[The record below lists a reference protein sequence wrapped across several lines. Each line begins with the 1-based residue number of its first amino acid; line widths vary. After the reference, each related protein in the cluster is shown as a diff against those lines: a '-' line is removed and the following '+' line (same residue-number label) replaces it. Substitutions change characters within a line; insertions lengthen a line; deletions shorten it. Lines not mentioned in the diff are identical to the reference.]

1 MVIGGDAGGMAAVSQ
16 MRKGRPEAEIVVL
29 ERGNWTSYSA
39 CGIPFVIGGEIE
51 TVEQLQARTPQQFR
65 DRDRIDVR
73 MRQEVMSIDLAQR
86 FVEVRA
92 HEQNRTYRLG
102 FDQMLIG
109 TGGSPITPDLP
120 GIDLPNVHRVQT
132 LDNAAALLAAVERGT
147 IASAVVV
154 GGGYI
159 GLEMAEAFCRR
170 GAKVTLVEASDQIMR
185 TFDADMAK
193 PIMKALGAHGIEV
206 GLGVRVTGFETDGVI
221 TTSGKIA
228 ADVVVLGIGIMPN
241 SALAGAAGLD
251 LGVRNA
257 ISVDRRQQT
266 SAEGIY
272 AAGDCA
278 ESFHLVSRRNVH
290 IALGTVAN
298 KQSRVAGINLGGGY
312 ATFPGVIGTAISK
325 ICSLEVARTG
335 LTESEAADA
344 GFGATAVSINA
355 TTRAGYFPGAEPI
368 TVKLV
373 VERGSGRILGGQI
386 AGGTGSGKRIDSI
399 AVAVT
404 AGWSAEDLLNADLA
418 YAPPFSGVWD
428 PVQIAAREALKI

>member
-1 MVIGGDAGGMAAVSQ
+1 
-16 MRKGRPEAEIVVL
+16 
-29 ERGNWTSYSA
+29 
-39 CGIPFVIGGEIE
+39 
-51 TVEQLQARTPQQFR
+51 
-65 DRDRIDVR
+65 
-73 MRQEVMSIDLAQR
+73 
-86 FVEVRA
+86 
-92 HEQNRTYRLG
+92 
-102 FDQMLIG
+102 
-109 TGGSPITPDLP
+109 
-120 GIDLPNVHRVQT
+120 
-132 LDNAAALLAAVERGT
+132 
-147 IASAVVV
+147 
-154 GGGYI
+154 
-159 GLEMAEAFCRR
+159 MAEAFCRR

-193 PIMKALGAHGIEV
+193 PIMNALGAHGIEV

-221 TTSGKIA
+221 TASGKIA

-241 SALAGAAGLD
+241 SGLAGAAGLT

-266 SAEGIY
+266 SAQGVY

-290 IALGTVAN
+290 VALGTVAN

-335 LTESEAADA
+335 LTEVEAADA
-344 GFGATAVSINA
+344 GFGATAVSISA

-373 VERGSGRILGGQI
+373 VERGSARILGGQI
-386 AGGTGSGKRIDSI
+386 TGGSGSGKRIDSI